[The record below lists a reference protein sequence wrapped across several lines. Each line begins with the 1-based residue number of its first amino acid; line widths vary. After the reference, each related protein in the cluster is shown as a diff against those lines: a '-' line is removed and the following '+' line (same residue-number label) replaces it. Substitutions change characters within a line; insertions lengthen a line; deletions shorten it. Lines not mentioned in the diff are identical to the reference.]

1 MFTRLANRAGLAEM
15 TPEIKNIMTKVV
27 QFYAPLVSQYGANI
41 MEMCPV
47 RLMSVS
53 QMINENTLP
62 VIVAGCFLY
71 VLVFSRYVSN
81 HIIA

>member
-1 MFTRLANRAGLAEM
+1 MRTFSEEHLEQVFTRLANRAGYSEM

-62 VIVAGCFLY
+62 VIV
-71 VLVFSRYVSN
+71 S
-81 HIIA
+81 